1 MTNELFQTPAA
12 SLSPIGELTG
22 RRILLG
28 VSGGIA
34 AYKAAELVRLLIKA
48 GAQVQVAMTA
58 AATHFVTPVT
68 FQALSGQPV
77 FVDQWDARVDNNM
90 AHIDLSRQ
98 ADAILVAPASAD
110 LLAKIAQGRADD
122 LLSTLIL
129 ARNCPLLVAPA
140 MNRQMWENPATRRN
154 AAQLAEDG
162 VVLLGPDAGPQAC
175 GEVGDGRM
183 WEPEALKEALVGFFH
198 PKHLAGRRVLLTA
211 GPTYE
216 AIDPVRG
223 ITNLS
228 SGRMG
233 YALAR
238 ACQQAGAQVTLV
250 SGPTNLPCPLGVER
264 IAAGSAREMREAV
277 LARVGEA
284 QVFIAVAAVADYRPE
299 QAAPQKIKKTAESL
313 TLNLVK
319 NPDILAEVAALPG
332 APFCVGFAA
341 ESENLEAYAEA
352 KRQKKRL
359 PLVVGN
365 LFSDAFGGEE
375 NKVVL
380 FDGDGAHPLAPA
392 SKARLAAQIV
402 AHLAGLLAAPV
413 RI

>member
-1 MTNELFQTPAA
+1 M
-12 SLSPIGELTG
+12 
-22 RRILLG
+22 
-28 VSGGIA
+28 
-34 AYKAAELVRLLIKA
+34 
-48 GAQVQVAMTA
+48 
-58 AATHFVTPVT
+58 
-68 FQALSGQPV
+68 
-77 FVDQWDARVDNNM
+77 
-90 AHIDLSRQ
+90 
-98 ADAILVAPASAD
+98 
-110 LLAKIAQGRADD
+110 
-122 LLSTLIL
+122 
-129 ARNCPLLVAPA
+129 
-140 MNRQMWENPATRRN
+140 
-154 AAQLAEDG
+154 
-162 VVLLGPDAGPQAC
+162 
-175 GEVGDGRM
+175 
-183 WEPEALKEALVGFFH
+183 
-198 PKHLAGRRVLLTA
+198 
-211 GPTYE
+211 
-216 AIDPVRG
+216 
-223 ITNLS
+223 
-228 SGRMG
+228 
-233 YALAR
+233 
-238 ACQQAGAQVTLV
+238 TLV

-319 NPDILAEVAALPG
+319 NPDILAEVAALPN

-341 ESENLEAYAEA
+341 ESENLEAYAET

-365 LFSDAFGGEE
+365 LFNDAFGGEE